1 MPRQLRRPC
10 KKCGTSWALGTRFRC
25 RLPLVMISPAT
36 EKAAVQ
42 RTLER
47 RLQGRRPSCNLGTGF
62 RRPSKRTVTA
72 QAAAAARHL
81 GHHHQGLQS
90 AHGPRRW
97 WTAGARCPLPPRL
110 SASGGDP
117 PMRRSDPRPRSL
129 LRQQGAGPRGF
140 GGAGV
145 VETLS
150 RQSQRRLPLHR
161 GRALSGPSCGR
172 GVGCPL
178 RSASHRRPSEFR
190 RPRTTPGGGPGGR
203 VPSAPSWARGA
214 SCPPQC
220 ASRRRPLDCQ
230 RPPAGAGDPLV
241 TSSALGSS
249 CPRRSGSWGARRSAR
264 IQPNHNS

>member
-1 MPRQLRRPC
+1 
-10 KKCGTSWALGTRFRC
+10 
-25 RLPLVMISPAT
+25 MISPAT
-36 EKAAVQ
+36 EKAAMQ

-117 PMRRSDPRPRSL
+117 PTRRSDP
-129 LRQQGAGPRGF
+129 
-140 GGAGV
+140 
-145 VETLS
+145 
-150 RQSQRRLPLHR
+150 R

-178 RSASHRRPSEFR
+178 RSASHRRPSGFR
-190 RPRTTPGGGPGGR
+190 RPRTTPGSGPGGR
-203 VPSAPSWARGA
+203 VPSAPSWNRGA

-230 RPPAGAGDPLV
+230 RPPAGAGDPPA
-241 TSSALGSS
+241 TSSARGSG
-249 CPRRSGSWGARRSAR
+249 CPGRSGSRGARRSAR
-264 IQPNHNS
+264 IQPTHDTRDHSGRRASF